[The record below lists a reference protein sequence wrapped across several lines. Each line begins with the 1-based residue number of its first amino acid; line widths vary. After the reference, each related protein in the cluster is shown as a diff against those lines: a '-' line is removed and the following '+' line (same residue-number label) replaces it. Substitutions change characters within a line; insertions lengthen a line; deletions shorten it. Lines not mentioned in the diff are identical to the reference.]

1 MQSRAERGE
10 IFISNMT
17 STAVPGRGAG
27 GATDRAGGGQKYLV
41 VSEGAVRPEVT
52 AVRVLL
58 LYGRTMPKPGAQE
71 AEIPLP
77 PGWDF
82 CRDYDNKL
90 YFIDHNTQKTTWID
104 PRDR

>member
-1 MQSRAERGE
+1 MSGADECHHQL
-10 IFISNMT
+10 
-17 STAVPGRGAG
+17 AV
-27 GATDRAGGGQKYLV
+27 
-41 VSEGAVRPEVT
+41 
-52 AVRVLL
+52 
-58 LYGRTMPKPGAQE
+58 YGTIMPKPPTQE

>member
-1 MQSRAERGE
+1 
-10 IFISNMT
+10 MT
-17 STAVPGRGAG
+17 
-27 GATDRAGGGQKYLV
+27 
-41 VSEGAVRPEVT
+41 GAVDQWNSGPQAGV
-52 AVRVLL
+52 L
-58 LYGRTMPKPGAQE
+58 LYGSIMPKPGGQE

-82 CRDYDNKL
+82 CRDFDNKL